1 MRSLRTF
8 AIPALALMMAAAGA
22 FADTET
28 YKIDPAHSNV
38 GFSIRHF
45 FSKVPGKFKTYEGT
59 ITVDPKDLSKT
70 LVEVTIDTASI
81 DTGNGDRDSHLQS
94 SDFFD
99 AAKFPKITFKST
111 GVTPQGT
118 NKATLKGELTMHGVT
133 KPVTLDAEV
142 LGFSPDP
149 WGNFRAGFEAKTKLN
164 RQDFGVSWNKVVE
177 GGGSVLSDEVEITID
192 IEGVRPAPKAA
203 TPAPPAAPTPKKN

>member
-1 MRSLRTF
+1 VRSLRTI
-8 AIPALALMMAAAGA
+8 AIPTLALMMAAGVAI
-22 FADTET
+22 ADTET
-28 YKIDPAHSNV
+28 YKIDPSHSNV

-70 LVEVTIDTASI
+70 MVDVTIDTASI

-111 GVTPQGT
+111 SVTPSGAT
-118 NKATLKGELTMHGVT
+118 KATLKGDLTMHGVT
-133 KPVTLDAEV
+133 KPVTLEAEV

-149 WGNFRAGFEAKTKLN
+149 WGNFRAGFEAKTKIN

-177 GGGSVLSDEVEITID
+177 GGGSMLSDEVEITIN

-203 TPAPPAAPTPKKN
+203 APAPPAAPTPKKN